1 MDSCKHSAQ
10 QLALIASA
18 VAIAL
23 SENFNTD
30 EQNVIGNMI
39 VQIGS
44 TILTIAAATQSC
56 ENANSQNDARNNFPS

>member
-1 MDSCKHSAQ
+1 MDNCKHSAQ

-18 VAIAL
+18 VGIAL
-23 SENFNTD
+23 AENFNTD
-30 EQNVIGNMI
+30 EQNVIGNVI

-56 ENANSQNDARNNFPS
+56 ESASSQNDAQK

>member
-1 MDSCKHSAQ
+1 MDNCKHGAQ

-18 VAIAL
+18 VAIAVA
-23 SENFNTD
+23 ENFNAD
-30 EQNVIGNMI
+30 EQNVIGNVI

-56 ENANSQNDARNNFPS
+56 ESANSQNDTQK

>member
-1 MDSCKHSAQ
+1 MDNCKYRAQ
-10 QLALIASA
+10 QLALISSV

-23 SENFNTD
+23 AENFNAD

-44 TILTIAAATQSC
+44 TILTIAAATQNC
-56 ENANSQNDARNNFPS
+56 ENTNTQDDAQK